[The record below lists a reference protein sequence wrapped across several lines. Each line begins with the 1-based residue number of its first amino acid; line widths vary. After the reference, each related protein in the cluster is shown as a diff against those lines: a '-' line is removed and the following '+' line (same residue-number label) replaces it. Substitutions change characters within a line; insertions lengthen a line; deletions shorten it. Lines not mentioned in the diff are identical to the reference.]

1 MRDGSTGGQ
10 KESVWPRT
18 RSGRRRGGRR
28 LSRRF
33 RAAPL
38 ARERIDV
45 FQERRDLVAGVERR
59 LLRRTRRGRGLARR
73 EDLLWAARGRIRRGG
88 RGGAGAQGRR
98 PKRPQSS
105 GSPSRPPLRNEPWR
119 RLPVRGTPSRER
131 ERPENCGGPGTPGG
145 TARTRTRTASHPA
158 GRPAAR
164 GWGQRTTSASAPSLA
179 QDTPLLARAGGGS
192 SSSLSLPSLPYAA
205 SWLSPSSMA
214 RAARCSPAPTHP
226 TPPRR
231 PGALAPRRFAGNN
244 AAQSLKKVSP
254 RDVNGF
260 RLILNHH
267 LQTPS
272 PANPLPSK

>member
-119 RLPVRGTPSRER
+119 RLPVAEEEVRGTPSRER
-131 ERPENCGGPGTPGG
+131 SVQRLRGF
-145 TARTRTRTASHPA
+145 R
-158 GRPAAR
+158 GRQGHSTHTHTHGQPSGRSAAR

-192 SSSLSLPSLPYAA
+192 SSSSLSLPSLPYAA

-214 RAARCSPAPTHP
+214 RAARRSPA
-226 TPPRR
+226 
-231 PGALAPRRFAGNN
+231 APLFTGSPLPFC
-244 AAQSLKKVSP
+244 AAQPLKSLPAAACLTSFVS
-254 RDVNGF
+254 RG
-260 RLILNHH
+260 
-267 LQTPS
+267 TT
-272 PANPLPSK
+272 